1 MNNDTDNKNM
11 KLLEN
16 NGYTKYKTNYKND
29 IIYPYSDCFY
39 QKRIVDEK
47 GIRYHIQFIYYA
59 PIVNFGTN
67 LEEDWM
73 LDLITNEPFYS
84 FRKHHIELKTKENL
98 EKLEAECEKFW
109 TVFKCAYYEL
119 YS

>member
-1 MNNDTDNKNM
+1 M

-16 NGYTKYKTNYKND
+16 NEYRKYKTNGNND
-29 IIYPYSDCFY
+29 VTYPYSDYFY
-39 QKRIVDEK
+39 QKRIMDEK
-47 GIRYHIQFIYYA
+47 GIKYHIQFVYYA
-59 PIVNFGTN
+59 PISEFEVN
-67 LEEDWM
+67 LEESWM

-84 FRKHHIELKTKENL
+84 LRKHHIELKTQEDL

-119 YS
+119 NKG

>member
-39 QKRIVDEK
+39 QK
-47 GIRYHIQFIYYA
+47 G
-59 PIVNFGTN
+59 
-67 LEEDWM
+67 L
-73 LDLITNEPFYS
+73 
-84 FRKHHIELKTKENL
+84 
-98 EKLEAECEKFW
+98 
-109 TVFKCAYYEL
+109 
-119 YS
+119 